1 MRGLLLALRD
11 GALEA
16 QGMCS
21 LGVPPKVPDRLAAL
35 GFLDPE
41 GERY

>member
-1 MRGLLLALRD
+1 MLALRD
-11 GALEA
+11 GVLEA

-21 LGVPPKVPDRLAAL
+21 LAMPPKVPDRLATL

-41 GERY
+41 GAGY

>member
-1 MRGLLLALRD
+1 MRGLMLALRD
-11 GALEA
+11 RVLEA

-21 LGVPPKVPDRLAAL
+21 LAMPPKMPKRLATL

-41 GERY
+41 GAGF